1 VTSRAYLGV
10 IAVSLVTSWAIC
22 SVCLSVTAEAQPQP
36 VEFHDRGSAGSRGS
50 AAEPIGLDALA
61 DLDYAKITSG
71 ILYDKVLP
79 LSAVEDH
86 DGSARTRTVLL
97 QEWKQMYSEMSRASL
112 SEPSWPA
119 LQVVLDGARSSAA
132 KDIIPVAV
140 MNFRYTRIRPDAFE
154 RGALTIQAGRL
165 REGTGDAYAD
175 KQVFAAAALKD
186 YTYRGAS
193 VVFDFSQA
201 WYFTNDPVIPAR
213 IDVDFGDGL
222 GLRAVGFGERSVAY
236 RTAGRKVVEVRM
248 YFQDGGM
255 LRGSFPFDV
264 RALETPAPD
273 DTLAVTAAIPYN
285 GQYGSGEAY
294 VYLSD
299 AHTTLANPVV
309 VVEGFDFDNA
319 MNWEELYAL
328 LNQQGLA
335 ESLRADGFDA
345 VVLNFADATDY
356 IQKNSFVVV
365 ALIQQVN
372 AAIGPF
378 GDLAV
383 VGASMGG
390 VAARYALA
398 YMEANELEHK
408 TRTLVSFDSPQKGAD
423 IPLGLQYWV
432 KFFSSE
438 SEEAADMLA
447 GLNAPAARQ
456 LLVYHLTDPPGTTG
470 EPDPLRTGFLA
481 DLSAVGDYPASPR
494 KVAVANGSGMRADQG
509 FAAGDQI
516 IFYEYNSFLV
526 DIRGNVWAVPDGANQ
541 MILQGLID
549 RIWPLPDDQMNVSV
563 SGTRPYD
570 YAPGGWRA
578 SMVTM
583 DTTQVPYGD
592 IVALHPAHCFIPTI
606 SALALDTDDLFYD
619 IAGDPDL
626 LAHTPFDTLY
636 YPAENQEHITITP
649 ESAVWLR
656 AEIERGSVAGIGPDF
671 KTPAEGVTLGQNA
684 PNPFIASTVLRFS
697 VSRSQR
703 ARLDIYNVAGQ
714 RVATLLDGLIGPGAQ
729 EMLWNGKDDRGGDVP
744 CGVYFYR
751 LAAEDACRVRRMVVL
766 R

>member
-1 VTSRAYLGV
+1 MKYQAFLGV
-10 IAVSLVTSWAIC
+10 IAVSLAAGWVIGDACLAI
-22 SVCLSVTAEAQPQP
+22 
-36 VEFHDRGSAGSRGS
+36 
-50 AAEPIGLDALA
+50 AAEPAGLDAFA
-61 DLDYAKITSG
+61 ELDYARITTG

-79 LSAVEDH
+79 LSAIEDC
-86 DGSARTRTVLL
+86 DGGALAMPVNL
-97 QEWKQMYSEMSRASL
+97 QQWKQIYSEMYRASL
-112 SEPSWPA
+112 GEPSWPQ
-119 LQVVLDGARSSAA
+119 LQAVLEGARSSAA

-140 MNFRYTRIRPDAFE
+140 MNFRYTRIRPDVFE
-154 RGALTIQAGRL
+154 QGALTIRAGRIW
-165 REGTGDAYAD
+165 EGTSEAYAD
-175 KQVFAAAALKD
+175 HRVFAAAALKG
-186 YTYRGAS
+186 YTYRGAR
-193 VVFDFSQA
+193 VVFDFSQR
-201 WYFTNDPVIPAR
+201 WYFTNDPAIPAR

-222 GLRAVGFGERSVAY
+222 GLRTVGFGERSVAY
-236 RTAGRKVVEVRM
+236 ATTGRKVVDVRM
-248 YFQDGGM
+248 YFQAGGVACSV
-255 LRGSFPFDV
+255 LRGSFSFDV

-309 VVEGFDFDNA
+309 VVEGFDFDNDI
-319 MNWEELYAL
+319 NWEELYAL

-365 ALIQQVN
+365 ALIDQVN
-372 AAIGPF
+372 AAIGTC
-378 GDLAV
+378 GNLAV

-398 YMEANELEHK
+398 YMEANELEHN

-432 KFFSSE
+432 KFFSSQ

-470 EPDPLRTGFLA
+470 EPDPLRAGFLA
-481 DLSAVGDYPASPR
+481 DLSAVGDYPVGPR
-494 KVAVANGSGMRADQG
+494 KVAVANGSGLGVGQG
-509 FAAGDQI
+509 FPAGDQI

-526 DIRGNVWAVPDGANQ
+526 DIRGNVWAVADGANQ
-541 MILQGLID
+541 MIFQGLID
-549 RIWPLPDDQMNVSV
+549 RIWPLPDDQTNVSV

-570 YAPGGWRA
+570 NAPGGWRA

-583 DTTQVPYGD
+583 DTTEVPYGD

-636 YPAENQEHITITP
+636 YPAENEEHVSITP
-649 ESAVWLR
+649 ESAIWLR
-656 AEIERGSVAGIGPDF
+656 AEIERGSLAGAGPGL
-671 KTPAEGVTLGQNA
+671 KTPVGRVTLRQNA
-684 PNPFIASTVLRFS
+684 PNPFIFSTVLRFV

-703 ARLDIYNVAGQ
+703 ARLDIYNVAGE
-714 RVATLLDGLIGPGAQ
+714 RVATLLDGVIARGAQ
-729 EMLWNGKDDRGGDVP
+729 EVLWNGKDDRGREVP

-751 LAAEDACRVRRMVVL
+751 LVTEDACRVRRMVLL

>member
-1 VTSRAYLGV
+1 
-10 IAVSLVTSWAIC
+10 
-22 SVCLSVTAEAQPQP
+22 
-36 VEFHDRGSAGSRGS
+36 
-50 AAEPIGLDALA
+50 
-61 DLDYAKITSG
+61 
-71 ILYDKVLP
+71 
-79 LSAVEDH
+79 
-86 DGSARTRTVLL
+86 
-97 QEWKQMYSEMSRASL
+97 MSRASL

-119 LQVVLDGARSSAA
+119 LQVVLEGARSSAA
-132 KDIIPVAV
+132 KDIIPVTV

-165 REGTGDAYAD
+165 REGTGEAYVD
-175 KQVFAAAALKD
+175 KRVFAAAALKD
-186 YTYRGAS
+186 YTYRGGR
-193 VVFDFSQA
+193 VVFDFTQI
-201 WYFTNDPVIPAR
+201 WYFTNDPAIPAR

-236 RTAGRKVVEVRM
+236 ATTGRKLVEVRM
-248 YFQDGGM
+248 YFQEGGM
-255 LRGSFPFDV
+255 LRGSFSFDV

-273 DTLAVTAAIPYN
+273 DTLAVAAAIPYD

-299 AHTTLANPVV
+299 QHATLANPVI
-309 VVEGFDFDNA
+309 VVEGFDLDNT

-335 ESLRADGFDA
+335 ESLRADGYDA

-356 IQKNSFVVV
+356 IQKNAFVVV
-365 ALIQQVN
+365 ALIEQVN

-390 VAARYALA
+390 LAARYALA
-398 YMEANELEHK
+398 YMEANGLDHK
-408 TRTLVSFDSPQKGAD
+408 TRTFVSFDSPQKGAD
-423 IPLGLQYWV
+423 IPLGIQYWM
-432 KFFSSE
+432 KFFSSQ
-438 SEEAADMLA
+438 SEDAAYML
-447 GLNAPAARQ
+447 GQLNTPAARQ

-470 EPDPLRTGFLA
+470 EPDPLRASFLA
-481 DLSAVGDYPASPR
+481 DLSGVGDYPVDPR
-494 KVAVANGSGMRADQG
+494 KVAVANGSGMCADQG
-509 FAAGDQI
+509 FPAGDQI
-516 IFYEYNSFLV
+516 IFYEYDSFLV
-526 DIRGNVWAVPDGANQ
+526 DIRGNVWAVADGANQ
-541 MILQGLID
+541 MIFQGLVD
-549 RIWPLPDDQMNVSV
+549 RIWPFPDDRMDVSV

-570 YAPGGWRA
+570 NAPGGWRA
-578 SMVTM
+578 SMATM
-583 DTTQVPYGD
+583 DSTQAPYGD

-636 YPAENQEHITITP
+636 YPAENQEHVTITP
-649 ESAVWLR
+649 ESAIWFR
-656 AEIERGSVAGIGPDF
+656 TEIERGSMAGAGPNFKVPVAGV
-671 KTPAEGVTLGQNA
+671 ELCQNV
-684 PNPFIASTVLRFS
+684 PNPFISSTALRFS

-703 ARLDIYNVAGQ
+703 ASLNIYNVAGQ
-714 RVATLLDGLIGPGAQ
+714 RVATLLDGTIAPGAH
-729 EMLWNGKDDRGGDVP
+729 EMLWNGKDDRGREAS

-751 LAAEDACRVRRMVVL
+751 LAAEDGCRVRCMVLL